1 MAGNAQV
8 TLKIVKTLKGK
19 VDVDTLKTTVPI
31 SVIQKTVDG
40 SPTPERALSPDL
52 APGQRYVAGLGRN
65 ATGWIVRSD
74 GQNGVQQLN
83 AGEEADQLVEA
94 IKAFPLQ
101 VTLLAPVDKVCVD
114 REAEWKAK
122 VKNTGEKDLV
132 IQNARLTS
140 FGTSADLADAGS
152 FQYVKGDV
160 PSAFFM
166 PPGIR
171 PPRVTLPA
179 APAETRTAPMTVK
192 AGEEVTV
199 SCTYKAVG
207 PTNWKL
213 FGSKAWPLAL
223 MVSTT
228 LDFSEASLPDAAP
241 APRVIRRTAKTDW
254 ITVKTYPPPA
264 K

>member
-1 MAGNAQV
+1 M
-8 TLKIVKTLKGK
+8 KTLKGK
-19 VDVDTLKTTVPI
+19 VDVETLQATVPI

-52 APGQRYVAGLGRN
+52 APGQSYVVGLGRN

-94 IKAFPLQ
+94 IKVFPLQ
-101 VTLLAPVDKVCVD
+101 VTLVAPLDKVCVD

-132 IQNARLTS
+132 IHGTRLVS
-140 FGTSADLADAGS
+140 FGTNTELAGAGT

-160 PSAFFM
+160 SGFPGM
-166 PPGIR
+166 PMRRPGM
-171 PPRVTLPA
+171 PAA
-179 APAETRTAPMTVK
+179 APADTRSGPMTVK

-207 PTNWKL
+207 PTNWKF
-213 FGSKAWPLAL
+213 FGPKAWPLAL
-223 MVSTT
+223 MVSAS
-228 LDFSEASLPDAAP
+228 LDFSEAASPAAAA
-241 APRVIRRTAKTDW
+241 APRVIRRTVKTDW